1 MEQIVKEEFKRFRNE
16 YVDKKLRTYDE
27 ISLNEIRRDIDKR
40 IRGYQDENINNWE
53 KVFWESLKDSD
64 KCLNLIVNKVIPI

>member
-16 YVDKKLRTYDE
+16 YVDKKTRTYDE
-27 ISLNEIRRDIDKR
+27 ISLNEIKRDIDKR

-53 KVFWESLKDSD
+53 KVFWESLKESEE
-64 KCLNLIVNKVIPI
+64 CLNLIVNKVIPI